1 MILRDGP
8 PRMVARS
15 TWSGR
20 ERSSHSR
27 FLPVPR
33 VGLVTFAF
41 LVCFRHLL
49 VVLSPSSYFVTPP
62 VVSPASHRFILR
74 FKLSVFRAPD
84 VLQGLVFLLARF
96 HIFSRLK
103 KSFRP
108 DAVQVS
114 ARRFHRRVPLG
125 ETLLPLDVA
134 DTISA

>member
-41 LVCFRHLL
+41 LVCFS
-49 VVLSPSSYFVTPP
+49 SPSSRSHSL
-62 VVSPASHRFILR
+62 VVSPASHRFIPR
-74 FKLSVFRAPD
+74 FKLPVFRVPD
-84 VLQGLVFLLARF
+84 VLSAFVFFARSLPCF
-96 HIFSRLK
+96 PPTFSPPEK
-103 KSFRP
+103 PFRP
-108 DAVQVS
+108 YAVQVR
-114 ARRFHRRVPLG
+114 ARRFRRCVAFR